1 MLPTNSFSPPAGSAK
16 IIHSGLMKKKTGL
29 ATQAIEDY
37 LKAIHELQA
46 RAAKV
51 STSAL
56 ARRLQVAQASVTG
69 MIKKLADMKL
79 VEYSRYQGVKLTEA
93 GEKIAL
99 EVIRHHRLLELYLAE
114 AMGYS
119 WDKVH
124 EEAERLEHYIS
135 EEFEDKID
143 QFLGRPTVDPHGSPI
158 PTKEGKLPLPKGFA
172 LSDSQPG
179 ERLIVLR
186 VSDRDPEK
194 LRYLGQI
201 GIYPQSEIK
210 VMGTAPFNGPIH
222 IQVSGVFHHLG
233 REISDAIFVERAE

>member
-1 MLPTNSFSPPAGSAK
+1 
-16 IIHSGLMKKKTGL
+16 MKKKAGL
-29 ATQAIEDY
+29 TTQAIEDY

-46 RAAKV
+46 REDKV
-51 STSAL
+51 PTSAL
-56 ARRLQVAQASVTG
+56 AKRLQIAQASVTG

-79 VEYSRYQGVKLTEA
+79 VEYSRYQGVKLTEG

-119 WDKVH
+119 WDQVH

-158 PTKEGKLPLPKGFA
+158 PTKEGTLPVIKGFS
-172 LSDSQPG
+172 LSDSEAG
-179 ERLIVLR
+179 ESVIVRR

-194 LRYLGQI
+194 LRFLGKL

-210 VMGTAPFNGPIH
+210 VMSKAPFNGPIH
-222 IQVSGVFHHLG
+222 IQVNEVSHHLG
-233 REISDAIFVERAE
+233 REISDAIWVERVE